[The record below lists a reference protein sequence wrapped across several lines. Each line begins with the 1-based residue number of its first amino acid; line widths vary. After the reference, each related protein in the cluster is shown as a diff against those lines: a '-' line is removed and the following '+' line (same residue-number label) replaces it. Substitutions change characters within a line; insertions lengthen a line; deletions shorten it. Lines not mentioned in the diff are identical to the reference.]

1 MEQLSKLPKWAQY
14 LIALGVGVLIL
25 ALVYFLV
32 IKGQIKT
39 NEQLKKKSQDLQS
52 QIAQGK
58 KAEAE
63 EESLKL
69 QIEEIKKQ
77 IEIIKTIIPQDP
89 ETGKLLRVFQNLGR
103 DLNLNFTSI
112 SPKPVT
118 TGDLYNQQIYDI
130 EVKGGFHQLGLFFD
144 KLAHL
149 RRVVNIQGLSIK
161 GSSGKG
167 ADTIVAKFQAIIY
180 MQNPQAFQETEAKK

>member
-69 QIEEIKKQ
+69 QIEQIKKEL
-77 IEIIKTIIPQDP
+77 EIIKTIIPEDP

-130 EVKGGFHQLGLFFD
+130 EVKGGFHQLAMFFD

>member
-1 MEQLSKLPKWAQY
+1 MDQLSKLPKWAQY

-32 IKGQIKT
+32 VKGQIKT

-63 EESLKL
+63 AESLKL
-69 QIEEIKKQ
+69 QIEQIKKEL
-77 IEIIKTIIPQDP
+77 EIIKTIIPEDP

-130 EVKGGFHQLGLFFD
+130 EVKGGFHQLAMFFD

-167 ADTIVAKFQAIIY
+167 TNTIVAKFQAIIY